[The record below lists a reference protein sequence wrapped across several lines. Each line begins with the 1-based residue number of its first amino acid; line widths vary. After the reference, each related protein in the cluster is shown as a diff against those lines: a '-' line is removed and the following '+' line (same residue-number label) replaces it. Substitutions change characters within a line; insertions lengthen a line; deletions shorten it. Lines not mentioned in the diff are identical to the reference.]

1 MEKLKKYMMI
11 VMLTVCMP
19 VLAGESGGDHEP
31 YTGSVDFERLKGLAG
46 TWQGLTVMQGKQEP
60 VKVEYRVTSA
70 GSTLVETMFPGTPNE
85 MISVYHDQ
93 DGKPGMTHYCAMKNR
108 PNLAMHA
115 SNASRIHFKFSG
127 SDSVNPEKDAH
138 MHELTIHF
146 IDKDTIEQDWVMYR
160 DGKAVEAT
168 TIALKRI

>member
-1 MEKLKKYMMI
+1 MRKLKQYMIM
-11 VMLTVCMP
+11 MLLAVCAP
-19 VLAGESGGDHEP
+19 VLAGEGGGEHAP

-46 TWQGLTVMQGKQEP
+46 TWQGVTVMQGKQEP
-60 VKVEYRVTSA
+60 VQIEYRVTSA
-70 GSTLVETMFPGTPNE
+70 GSTVVETMFPGTPKE

-93 DGKPGMTHYCAMKNR
+93 DGKPGLTHYCAMKNR

-115 SNASRIHFKFSG
+115 SNEDRIHFKFTA

-138 MHELTIHF
+138 MHELIIHF
-146 IDKDTIEQDWVMYR
+146 IDKDMIEQDWVMYR

-168 TIALKRI
+168 SIALKRI

>member
-1 MEKLKKYMMI
+1 MKTLNKFLI
-11 VMLTVCMP
+11 LVSLVVCTSA
-19 VLAGESGGDHEP
+19 LAGEDNHVP
-31 YTGSVDFERLKGLAG
+31 YTGSAEFERLKGLAG
-46 TWQGLTVMQGKQEP
+46 TWQGQAGMQGKVEP
-60 VKVEYRVTSA
+60 VQIEYKVTSA
-70 GSTLVETMFPGTPNE
+70 GSTVVETMFPGTPKE

-115 SNASRIHFKFSG
+115 SSDNSIHFKFTE
-127 SDSVNPEKDAH
+127 SDSVDPEKDAH

-146 IDKDTIEQDWVMYR
+146 IDDNTIEQDWVMYR

-168 TIALKRI
+168 SIALQRI